1 MSWKWIDVLDENKD
15 WFKAVEQ
22 GNIAVVT
29 EMLRCGADVNVGT
42 GTKPA
47 LTIATAKRNIDLM
60 KILLDHGACTSSENC
75 IGHSA
80 MTAAVVL
87 SRTWDGLFP
96 VTEPDPRPLQILL
109 AAGGRFGILEA
120 VLLNDVDLAR
130 HRLDEG
136 ADPDTGEHRYYGT
149 ILMNAAELGY
159 REMVNLLVDRGA
171 NMEATDDLGQTA
183 LMVAADAGRLEI
195 VTQLIDRGAK
205 IDTVDWC
212 GGSALAHAAI
222 QGRLAVVALLLSRG
236 AKRSVPVAVAL
247 DDVGL
252 VKDEL
257 RNGAD
262 ADNVYFGCGRLP
274 MLAVRRGNAVIVRL
288 LLDHGAVQCNDF
300 DDHSLLA
307 EAARH
312 GHVDVV
318 RLLIERGA
326 DLHAIG
332 TDGRTPLAWAIDMG
346 QTAAVDCLRQAGAS
360 R

>member
-183 LMVAADAGRLEI
+183 LIVAAGAGRLEI
-195 VTQLIDRGAK
+195 VTMLIDRGAN
-205 IDTVDWC
+205 INAVDWC
-212 GGSALAHAAI
+212 GGSALARAAI
-222 QGRLAVVALLLSRG
+222 KNRLDVVASLVSRG
-236 AKRSVPVAVAL
+236 AKRDIFDAVAL
-247 DDVGL
+247 SDEAL
-252 VKDEL
+252 VEAKLREGSDPNKDSLE
-257 RNGAD
+257 
-262 ADNVYFGCGRLP
+262 FGRAA
-274 MLAVRRGNAVIVRL
+274 MLAVHRGNVAIVRL
-288 LLDHGAVQCNDF
+288 LLNHGAVDCEDL

-332 TDGRTPLAWAIDMG
+332 TDGRTPLAWAIEMG